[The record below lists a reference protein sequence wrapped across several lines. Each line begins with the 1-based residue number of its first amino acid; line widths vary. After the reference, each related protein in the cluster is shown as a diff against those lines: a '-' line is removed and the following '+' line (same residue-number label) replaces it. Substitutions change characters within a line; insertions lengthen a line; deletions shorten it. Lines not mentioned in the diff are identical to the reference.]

1 MKNLKLTTC
10 LWIFRKYDVEMY
22 EYIKD
27 FDECNLNMGE
37 VSSYARLLR
46 DSKKRV

>member
-1 MKNLKLTTC
+1 MKNLKFATC
-10 LWIFRKYDVEMY
+10 LWIFQKYDVEMY

-27 FDECNLNMGE
+27 VDERNLNMGE

-46 DSKKRV
+46 DSKKKA

>member
-10 LWIFRKYDVEMY
+10 LRIFRKYDVEMY
-22 EYIKD
+22 NYIKD
-27 FDECNLNMGE
+27 FGERELNIGE

-46 DSKKRV
+46 DSKKKA

>member
-1 MKNLKLTTC
+1 MKNLKLATC
-10 LWIFRKYDVEMY
+10 LRIFQKYDIEMY

-27 FDECNLNMGE
+27 FSERNLNMSE

-46 DSKKRV
+46 DSKKKA

>member
-10 LWIFRKYDVEMY
+10 LRIFQKYDVEMY

-27 FDECNLNMGE
+27 FEERELNMGE
-37 VSSYARLLR
+37 VSGYARLLK
-46 DSKKRV
+46 DSHKGV